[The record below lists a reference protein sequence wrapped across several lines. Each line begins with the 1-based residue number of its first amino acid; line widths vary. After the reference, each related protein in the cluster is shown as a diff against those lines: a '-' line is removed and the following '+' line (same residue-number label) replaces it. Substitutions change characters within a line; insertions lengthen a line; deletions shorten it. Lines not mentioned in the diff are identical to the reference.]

1 MYCPTCGQE
10 TPQELNYCNRCGAN
24 LNPVIAQERSSGT
37 AAVIILSLVIAL
49 LTLFGLVAIME
60 GLGELKRNGF
70 SEGIMGMFMLFSFA
84 ILGIIDVLLV
94 RQLSNLL
101 SPSKQPGRALPSR
114 QSAPRELKA
123 PTHVGALNEPI
134 ASVTEN
140 TTRLFEPSYREP
152 RT

>member
-1 MYCPTCGQE
+1 MYCPSCGQE

-24 LNPVIAQERSSGT
+24 LNPLIAQERSSGT
-37 AAVIILSLVIAL
+37 AAIVILSLVIAL

-84 ILGIIDVLLV
+84 IIGTIDVLLV
-94 RQLSNLL
+94 RQLSHLL
-101 SPSKQPGRALPSR
+101 GASRQPGSTLPSR
-114 QSAPRELKA
+114 HSAARQLNSPRQA
-123 PTHVGALNEPI
+123 GALYEAG

-140 TTRLFEPSYREP
+140 TTRTLEPSYREP

>member
-49 LTLFGLVAIME
+49 LTLFGMVAIME

-70 SEGIMGMFMLFSFA
+70 SEGIMGMFMFFSFV
-84 ILGIIDVLLV
+84 ITGTIDVLLV
-94 RQLSNLL
+94 RQLSHLL
-101 SPSKQPGRALPSR
+101 NANRQPGRPLQSR
-114 QSAPRELKA
+114 QSATRELNSPRQA
-123 PTHVGALNEPI
+123 GALGEPVP
-134 ASVTEN
+134 SVTEH
-140 TTRLFEPSYREP
+140 TTRTFEPSYREP